1 MCCENFLLVFF
12 IYHPPTSFKQLYS
25 GPRNTLD
32 GNLCYWSAYNHLL
45 HSCSLCRD
53 TVIVTFGVAFLWP
66 DQNKIASD
74 APTQYIYIAI
84 PSSHLKPPIAIL
96 LSFIRGFFLFSK
108 GYDVEVDESCL
119 TGEAVPIKKHA
130 EGDLMLYAG
139 TNVIKGGGTMLVTA
153 VGTYTQQRMIFQLVA
168 QNDDDVEKHFG
179 MLLIKQYTQ
188 LNVISDLLTCTHTTG
203 CITRVFRGVKRE
215 LLERE
220 SLNSR
225 TVLQKRVRIL
235 AKRISIAGFAAALL
249 CFLTFSLKFVIIEF
263 GINRRLWD
271 SSRDFSQLLQFVIV
285 GTTVVVVA
293 VPEGLPLAMYIVL
306 SSFVKKMLKNGSVV
320 RHLEICETM
329 GVATTIWS
337 EKTGILT
344 TNLFTV
350 VESYF
355 MGTKYKV
362 MPHIS
367 DLPEI
372 LVDTLKTNIAVN
384 SSYASKLE
392 MVWYLHLLYNYH
404 IDHSC

>member
-1 MCCENFLLVFF
+1 M
-12 IYHPPTSFKQLYS
+12 
-25 GPRNTLD
+25 
-32 GNLCYWSAYNHLL
+32 
-45 HSCSLCRD
+45 
-53 TVIVTFGVAFLWP
+53 
-66 DQNKIASD
+66 
-74 APTQYIYIAI
+74 
-84 PSSHLKPPIAIL
+84 
-96 LSFIRGFFLFSK
+96 
-108 GYDVEVDESCL
+108 EVDESSL

-153 VGTYTQQRMIFQLVA
+153 VGTYTQHGMIFQLMA
-168 QNDDDVEKHFG
+168 QNDDDAEKHIG

-188 LNVISDLLTCTHTTG
+188 LNVISDLLTCTHIIG
-203 CITRVFRGVKRE
+203 CITRVFHGVKEE

-220 SLNSR
+220 SFNSR

-235 AKRISIAGFAAALL
+235 AKQISIAGFVAALL
-249 CFLTFSLKFVIIEF
+249 CFLTFSLKFVITEF

-306 SSFVKKMLKNGSVV
+306 SSFVKKMLKNGNVV
-320 RHLEICETM
+320 RHLETCETM

-392 MVWYLHLLYNYH
+392 MVWYLHLPYNYH